1 MARLKQMEQI
11 VRPILEQHENTR
23 GDDKMLYY
31 WVLKSL
37 GFDTSVPLSWFL
49 FSSDFPNWESIT
61 RVRRRLQEE
70 NPELLP
76 KENVKKGRRKAE
88 KEFLDYVR
96 E

>member
-11 VRPILEQHENTR
+11 VRPILEKNEKAR
-23 GDDKMLYY
+23 GDDKLLYFC
-31 WVLKSL
+31 VLEKL
-37 GFDTSVPLSWFL
+37 GFDTSIPLSWFL
-49 FSSDFPNWESIT
+49 SSSEFPNWESIT